1 MNIFVV
7 IREILYNFIV
17 TIIYVFLITNR
28 FPQVIEQLQRSGKQ
42 KNGLLRTSKKERK
55 DW

>member
-17 TIIYVFLITNR
+17 NIIYGLMPANR
-28 FPQVIEQLQRSGKQ
+28 FPQVIEQLP
-42 KNGLLRTSKKERK
+42 N
-55 DW
+55 